1 MSVFNGVMVLQTFIR
16 RITIKVE
23 TIETIIAELKELRD
37 MESCP
42 VAKKALDKKLR
53 KAKNFSK
60 WLSRYHADC
69 VWVEEC
75 RSRHST
81 NSAIIALLV

>member
-1 MSVFNGVMVLQTFIR
+1 MSVFNGVMVLQLLRKETM
-16 RITIKVE
+16 KVE
-23 TIETIIAELKELRD
+23 HVNSIIAELKELRD

-75 RSRHST
+75 RVRHSA
-81 NSAIIALLV
+81 NKAIIAKLA